1 MFRTLIF
8 LVGTAILAAL
18 MAGVYYAPNTLALR
32 EEATAYNP
40 GPGEVR
46 QDTVHASL
54 PGSDIVYE
62 VEVLEG
68 AVDIYVMDQE
78 WVGSLAQGGDIHLDR
93 PFNYYAEWSAVGV
106 NGTHTFT
113 IQSDGRTSYSVVFDN
128 SDNYY
133 QGDADEE
140 EGERS
145 TAKIRTTV
153 RFVEEEG
160 RSLTFGYLAAIP
172 SVLLVVVTFG
182 RQYWRHH
189 RDKRLAARGDPPKRG
204 GPRSRGDG

>member
-8 LVGTAILAAL
+8 LVGAAILAAL
-18 MAGVYYAPNTLALR
+18 MAGVYYAPDSLALR

-46 QDTVHASL
+46 QDTVHPSL

-68 AVDIYVMDQE
+68 TVDVYVMDQE
-78 WVGSLAQGGDIHLDR
+78 WASSLAQGGGMHLDR
-93 PFNYYAEWSAVGV
+93 PFSYYSEWSAIGV

-133 QGDADEE
+133 QGDADEDG
-140 EGERS
+140 GERA

-153 RFVEEEG
+153 RFVEEED
-160 RSLTFGYLAAIP
+160 RSLTFGYLAAAP
-172 SVLLVVVTFG
+172 SALLVVVTFG
-182 RQYWRHH
+182 RQYWRHRRH
-189 RDKRLAARGDPPKRG
+189 KRLAARGDPPTGG
-204 GPRSRGDG
+204 GPRSRREW